1 MNNCSFTFLLLLFI
15 SSLFAQKEEVPPL
28 YIIPEAYS
36 LIHHEGE
43 VAMLNGNFDEALRHF
58 KKVLKKYPDF
68 APARRSIGACYELKG
83 EYKEAAEN
91 YRYALDHNSRFSRAL
106 YYEVGNIY
114 YKTGDYKMAE
124 DFFKEFELLKG
135 LDHKQ
140 FTYNG
145 MEEQKIEA
153 EYYEKLPASLRA
165 CHIALDSIQFLNISS
180 VSNLGN
186 SINSKSDEY
195 FPFLTNDGNTI
206 FYTSRKDEHADEDL
220 FTSIC
225 QNNEWKNGGKAGNF
239 NTSDNE
245 GMTSLVRDG
254 RRLFFTACGRPAVE
268 GTCDIWEGNLG
279 DGYIFDLRP
288 LAGAANSNKWE
299 SQASA
304 SCDGSMLFFASN
316 REGGLGGTDIWMSKK
331 NAENRWG
338 EPVNLGPNVNTPGDE
353 EAPFITNDG
362 QVLYFSSTGHLGMG
376 EQDIFMSRTQANGE
390 WGFAINLGPPVN
402 SAFRELGFFLSA
414 DGKLGYFA
422 SNRSGGFGGMDIY
435 RFEVPQALYSEPIT
449 YVEGWVQDSITRVPV
464 NTTVYFKDRPAIKTD
479 DDGRFFLC
487 IKAGESLDIEIR
499 NRDYHP
505 YKHFR
510 QIPQWDN
517 KAFYKM
523 DLLLDPLFKLP
534 AYQGN
539 LATGGDVLTAKG
551 VGVETR
557 HTILFEFDGAELKVE
572 EEKDLD
578 NFFRNTIKG
587 KEVLNVEI
595 IGFADDVGSDSYN
608 LVLSEKRAKAVGVH
622 LKEKGVRVDKIYIEG
637 RGERDGGKP
646 KWENRKV
653 EVVVLLAN

>member
-1 MNNCSFTFLLLLFI
+1 MNNCSFTFLLLLFALP
-15 SSLFAQKEEVPPL
+15 LFAQKEEVPPL

-36 LIHHEGE
+36 QIHHQGE
-43 VAMLNGNFDEALRHF
+43 VAMLNGQFEEALRHF

-83 EYKEAAEN
+83 DFQSAADN

-114 YKTGDYKMAE
+114 YKTGNYKMAL
-124 DFFKEFELLKG
+124 DFFKEFELLKELG
-135 LDHKQ
+135 NQ
-140 FTYNG
+140 EFTYNG
-145 MEEQKIEA
+145 VEERKIE
-153 EYYEKLPASLRA
+153 ESYYEKLPASIRA
-165 CHIALDSIQFLNISS
+165 CQIALDSFQYMNIAS
-180 VSNLGN
+180 VANLGN
-186 SINSKSDEY
+186 GVNSKADEY

-206 FYTSRKDEHADEDL
+206 FYTSRKNEQADEDL
-220 FTSIC
+220 FTSSF
-225 QNNEWKNGGKAGNF
+225 QNNEWKSGGQAGNF

-288 LAGAANSNKWE
+288 LIGAANSGKWE

-304 SCDGSMLFFASN
+304 SCDGTALFFASN
-316 REGGLGGTDIWMSKK
+316 REGGLGGTDIWVSLI
-331 NAENRWG
+331 NAEGKWG
-338 EPVNLGPNVNTPGDE
+338 EPKNLGPNINTPGDE

-362 QVLYFSSTGHLGMG
+362 KVLYFSSTGHLGMG
-376 EQDIFMSRTQANGE
+376 EQDIFMSRAQDNGD
-390 WGFAINLGPPVN
+390 WGNAVNLGPPVN

-414 DGKLGYFA
+414 DGKTGYFS
-422 SNRSGGFGGMDIY
+422 SNRSGGYGGMDIY
-435 RFEVPQALYSEPIT
+435 RFEVPQALFSEPIT
-449 YVEGWVQDSITRVPV
+449 YVEGWVQDSITRIPV
-464 NTTVYFKDRPAIKTD
+464 KTTVYFKGRPAIKTD

-487 IKAGESLDIEIR
+487 IKAGESLDIDIR
-499 NRDYHP
+499 DKDYHP
-505 YKHFR
+505 YRHFR
-510 QIPQWDN
+510 QIPNWDN
-517 KAFYKM
+517 KVFYKM

-539 LATGGDVLTAKG
+539 LATGGDELTAKG
-551 VGVETR
+551 IGLEKR
-557 HTILFEFDGAELKVE
+557 HTVLFEFDGAELLVE
-572 EEKDLD
+572 AEKALD
-578 NFFRNTIKG
+578 EFFQTTIKG

-595 IGFADDVGSDSYN
+595 IGFADDVGTDSYN

-622 LKEKGVRVDKIYIEG
+622 LKQKGVKVDKIYIEG
-637 RGERDGGKP
+637 RGEQDGGKP

-653 EVVVLLAN
+653 EVVVTLAK